1 MVMVNLST
9 NIQNFLSAHQLSAKY
24 AQQIDDWFAE
34 VVKELVLHQKGAK
47 RPIIIGIHGAQGS
60 GKSTLAECLVHILTT
75 QHHKS
80 AIALSLDDFYLT
92 HQQRVDLANTVHPL
106 LATRGVPGTHDVEL
120 ALSTL
125 DKLLSQ
131 RKNIAIP
138 RFDKAHDDRF
148 PVEQWP
154 VLESAPKF
162 IVLEGWCMGA
172 CPQPEEALTT
182 PINKLEQ
189 SEDPDAYWRH
199 FVNQKLEQEYQAL
212 FQRVDSWIMLKAPNF
227 DCIYDWRLEQE
238 EKLQQVVS
246 STENKIMN
254 ADDIARFI
262 QYYQRVTQHCLD
274 TLPEQMDYVFELNME
289 RDIVALKRP
298 KQSPPGASCP
308 KASLLVFTD
317 LDGSLLD
324 HHNYRHDEADPVLE
338 RLKQLQIPLIPVSS
352 KTQSEIEQISES
364 LENPHPFICENGAA
378 VFIPVNYFSNQPTDT
393 KTSGKYW
400 IKEFVQPRSHWQ
412 SIIKSVEP
420 LFNDDFTTFAQ
431 AGIDGII
438 AMTGLDVH
446 AAARAAR
453 RQYGEALAWH
463 GNPRKQKQFIEE
475 VRKRGAQV
483 LIGGRFMH
491 VSGQCDKGKAIQW
504 LKQVYENFCPDKRFT
519 SLAIGD
525 SQNDV
530 AMLETA
536 DMALLIPS
544 PVNAL
549 PLLKRHHD
557 VMQAAHCGPRGWAE
571 GVQQVLQQLH
581 LGTAL
586 VH

>member
-1 MVMVNLST
+1 MVMVNPST

-24 AQQIDDWFAE
+24 AQQIDHWFSDITDDFI
-34 VVKELVLHQKGAK
+34 LHQKRAK

-60 GKSTLAECLVHILTT
+60 GKSTLAECLVQLLIT
-75 QHHKS
+75 QHHQT

-92 HQQRVDLANTVHPL
+92 HQQRLDLANSVHPL
-106 LATRGVPGTHDVEL
+106 LATRGVPGTHDIEL
-120 ALSTL
+120 ALTTL
-125 DKLLSQ
+125 DKLLSE

-148 PVEQWP
+148 PIEQWP
-154 VLESAPKF
+154 VLEVAPKF
-162 IVLEGWCMGA
+162 IILEGWCMGA
-172 CPQPEEALTT
+172 CPQLDEMLTL
-182 PINKLEQ
+182 PVNALEQ
-189 SEDPDAYWRH
+189 NDDPDAYWRRY
-199 FVNQKLEQEYQAL
+199 VNQKLEQDYPAL
-212 FQRVDSWIMLKAPNF
+212 FQRIDSWIMLKAPNF
-227 DCIYDWRLEQE
+227 DCVYNWRLEQE
-238 EKLQQVVS
+238 EKLQQTAVTVS
-246 STENKIMN
+246 NKIMS
-254 ADDIARFI
+254 AEDISRFI
-262 QYYQRVTQHCLD
+262 QYCQRITQHCLE

-289 RDIVALKRP
+289 REIVALKRP
-298 KQSPPGASCP
+298 KKSPPAVTCP

-324 HHNYRHDEADPVLE
+324 HHNYRHDEADPVLQN
-338 RLKQLQIPLIPVSS
+338 LKQLQIPLIPVSS
-352 KTQSEIEQISES
+352 KTQSEIEQINAS
-364 LENPHPFICENGAA
+364 LDNPHPFICENGAA
-378 VFIPVNYFSNQPTDT
+378 IFIPVDYFPEQPAET
-393 KTSGKYW
+393 KTSGHYW
-400 IKEFVQPRSHWQ
+400 VKEFVQPRAHWQ
-412 SIIKSVEP
+412 SIIKSVKP
-420 LFNDDFTTFAQ
+420 LFSDDFTTFAQ

-463 GNPRKQKQFIEE
+463 GNPGKQKQFIEE

-483 LIGGRFMH
+483 LIGGRFLH
-491 VSGQCDKGKAIQW
+491 VSGQCDKGRAIEW
-504 LKQVYENFCPDKRFT
+504 LKQVYEHFCPDKRFI

-544 PVNAL
+544 PVNSFPEL
-549 PLLKRHHD
+549 TRHHD
-557 VMQAAHCGPRGWAE
+557 VMKATHCGPRGWAE
-571 GVQQVLQQLH
+571 GVQQVLKQLH
-581 LGTAL
+581 ISTAI